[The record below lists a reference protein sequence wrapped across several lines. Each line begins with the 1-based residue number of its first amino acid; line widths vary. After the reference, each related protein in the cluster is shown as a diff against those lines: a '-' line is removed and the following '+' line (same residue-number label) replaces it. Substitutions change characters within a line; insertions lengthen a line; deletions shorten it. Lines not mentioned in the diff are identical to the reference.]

1 MRNRFAAKQLLH
13 RKISWRETMALDAF
27 NGHEVLHFADLPGN
41 VGRRTM
47 DRLVAKGLI
56 EPADSDIGR
65 YSADFAWTRVR
76 D

>member
-1 MRNRFAAKQLLH
+1 ML
-13 RKISWRETMALDAF
+13 RKKPTARETMALKAF
-27 NGHEVLHFADLPGN
+27 NGHDVLHFADLPGN

-56 EPADSDIGR
+56 EPVDSSIGR
-65 YSADFAWTRVR
+65 YAIDFGWMRVR

>member
-1 MRNRFAAKQLLH
+1 M
-13 RKISWRETMALDAF
+13 
-27 NGHEVLHFADLPGN
+27 GHEVVRFADLPGN

-56 EPADSDIGR
+56 EPVDSAIGR
-65 YSADFAWTRVR
+65 FSTGYSWMRVP